1 VSTRNDAL
9 ENARPAHLILIEQSG
24 VKRDIPQPSAA
35 NRMIEAQEAMHRDGG
50 RLREIK
56 VVSRHKA
63 LARWKA
69 SELGWR
75 RVA

>member
-1 VSTRNDAL
+1 LVER
-9 ENARPAHLILIEQSG
+9 SG
-24 VKRDIPQPSAA
+24 TKQEIPQPSAA
-35 NRMIEAQEAMHRDGG
+35 NGMAEAEKAMHSDGG

-63 LARWKA
+63 IARWK
-69 SELGWR
+69 SGELGWR